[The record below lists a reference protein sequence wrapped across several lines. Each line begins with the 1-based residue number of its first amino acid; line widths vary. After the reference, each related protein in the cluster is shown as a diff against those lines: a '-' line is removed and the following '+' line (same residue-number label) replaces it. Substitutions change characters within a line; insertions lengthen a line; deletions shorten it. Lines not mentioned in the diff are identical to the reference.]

1 MKKNFKTIVTVIA
14 VLFIVVLVVINRNSV
29 KKQEE
34 MADKMQ
40 LSFIVNGGEKI
51 YYYDETS
58 ADYINFD
65 TQMKRKNGDVFDK
78 TYSGIEMAV
87 ILKDIG
93 VNLSQNT
100 DIHIVCADNYEIRLS
115 ADEIM
120 EKGNIYLITKEN
132 GNKLAEADGP
142 FMLVINN
149 DEFSTRWAKNV
160 VQVKV
165 NEK

>member
-1 MKKNFKTIVTVIA
+1 
-14 VLFIVVLVVINRNSV
+14 
-29 KKQEE
+29 
-34 MADKMQ
+34 
-40 LSFIVNGGEKI
+40 
-51 YYYDETS
+51 
-58 ADYINFD
+58 
-65 TQMKRKNGDVFDK
+65 MKRKNGDVFDK

-115 ADEIM
+115 ADEIL

>member
-100 DIHIVCADNYEIRLS
+100 DIRIVCADNYEIRLS

-132 GNKLAEADGP
+132 GNKLAETDGP

-160 VQVKV
+160 VKVKV

>member
-1 MKKNFKTIVTVIA
+1 MKKNFKTIVSVIA

-40 LSFIVNGGEKI
+40 LSFIVNSEEKI

-93 VNLSQNT
+93 VTLSQNT

-115 ADEIM
+115 ADEIL

>member
-1 MKKNFKTIVTVIA
+1 MKKNFKTIITVIA
-14 VLFIVVLVVINRNSV
+14 VLLIAVLMVINRNSV

-51 YYYDETS
+51 HYYDETS

-115 ADEIM
+115 ADEIL

>member
-1 MKKNFKTIVTVIA
+1 MKKNFKTIITVIA
-14 VLFIVVLVVINRNSV
+14 VLLIAVLMVINRNSV

-78 TYSGIEMAV
+78 NYSGIEMAV

-93 VNLSQNT
+93 VTLSQNT

-115 ADEIM
+115 ADEIL

>member
-1 MKKNFKTIVTVIA
+1 MKKNFKTIVSVIA

-40 LSFIVNGGEKI
+40 LSFIVNSEEKI

-115 ADEIM
+115 ADEIL

>member
-1 MKKNFKTIVTVIA
+1 MKKNFKTIITVIA
-14 VLFIVVLVVINRNSV
+14 VLLIAVLMVINRNSV

-93 VNLSQNT
+93 VTLSQNT

-115 ADEIM
+115 ADEIL